1 MNKIFYKIILF
12 ISFIL
17 SNEAPEW
24 SVIPNQN
31 INEDC
36 HQINNCSG
44 FPIDLNN
51 FLSDPDS
58 DDLSVTAADIENLF
72 VSINQDLILS
82 ITPDDNF
89 FTENPLEIQLEA
101 SDGILSAYTS
111 FNLTIN
117 PVNDEPVIN
126 SLVSDLIYD
135 EDCCADTGIELSLD
149 QFNTT
154 DVDNQINDLTLKI
167 SEDDIPD
174 DADYTYDGLTIY
186 PTQHYFG
193 DLSIPVIVEDLES
206 QSDIFPCVITINP
219 VNDEPVFE
227 TEIGNI
233 VINEDESYN
242 EQWTSLI
249 SSGPYENDNIFFN
262 IGFTNNDLISSATLS
277 PTGIL
282 DIQPAQ
288 DANGQTDFTVR
299 ITDDGEGF
307 LFTEQTFTLTINPVN
322 DEPYFSIN
330 SEFFVIDEDSE
341 PVDSIFIYAIH
352 PGGGNGIFKEID
364 DSLWFEIS
372 DYDTDL
378 FNVLNQ
384 PNINIHLENQ
394 GILSFD
400 LENNF
405 NGNTDLV
412 VTLYDDGSSS
422 TPFNDQ
428 SSSLKTINVQV
439 NQINDSPK
447 IFSIYEK
454 LYNYQSDQTT
464 FSEDSI
470 FFRYSYQPFFE
481 NSELTANQL
490 RFKWQR
496 IDSLDID
503 IDPRINKDIL
513 IDSIYYRLE
522 MFSVDDVI
530 ILDTLTYDPN
540 SEIDTISVDID
551 LSSENY
557 NIDLSGNTE
566 YNWRVVTQNFQNDI
580 YGNDPSIISDNDNF
594 SFKVD
599 LILPELDMH
608 FLNDDIF
615 TEHFDLY
622 MQSNDNLT
630 DFNGFNRPLKLWIYY
645 NSVESQPEILFPDLK
660 DTINNIY
667 YLSHNFIHPGEIS
680 LIYQMRD
687 KAANINQDSINVSYG
702 LINHESDFNLSFNQ
716 NMINL
721 NLPENAINF
730 TRPCLIKNVEVDNHS
745 SLIQITKP
753 IRIYPEIIDLNVD
766 ATLSFNLELIPN
778 QYDVNKCSIYR
789 YESGHWV
796 FNRTI
801 LDNNFLSTEI
811 SKFGIYTIMYDELNN
826 TLNYPHE
833 YMLIQN
839 HPNPFNPNTKINFF
853 IPKKN
858 NININIYNIKGDK
871 IKNLFNGDIEIG
883 YHSINWDGKNDN
895 GNELPSGVYFLKLNY
910 DNKFITSKLVKM
922 K

>member
-1 MNKIFYKIILF
+1 MN
-12 ISFIL
+12 
-17 SNEAPEW
+17 
-24 SVIPNQN
+24 
-31 INEDC
+31 
-36 HQINNCSG
+36 
-44 FPIDLNN
+44 PI
-51 FLSDPDS
+51 
-58 DDLSVTAADIENLF
+58 
-72 VSINQDLILS
+72 
-82 ITPDDNF
+82 
-89 FTENPLEIQLEA
+89 
-101 SDGILSAYTS
+101 
-111 FNLTIN
+111 
-117 PVNDEPVIN
+117 
-126 SLVSDLIYD
+126 
-135 EDCCADTGIELSLD
+135 
-149 QFNTT
+149 
-154 DVDNQINDLTLKI
+154 
-167 SEDDIPD
+167 
-174 DADYTYDGLTIY
+174 
-186 PTQHYFG
+186 
-193 DLSIPVIVEDLES
+193 
-206 QSDIFPCVITINP
+206 
-219 VNDEPVFE
+219 NDEPVFE

-233 VINEDESYN
+233 VINEDEPYN
-242 EQWTSLI
+242 QQWTSLI
-249 SSGPYENDNIFFN
+249 SSGPFENDNIFFN
-262 IGFTNNDLISSATLS
+262 VGFTNNDLVNSATLS
-277 PTGIL
+277 ASGIL

-288 DANGQTDFTVR
+288 DAFGQTDFTVR
-299 ITDDGEGF
+299 ITDTGEGF

-330 SEFFVIDEDSE
+330 SDFFEINEDSE

-352 PGGGNGIFKEID
+352 PGGGNGTFKEID

-372 DYDTDL
+372 DYDADL
-378 FNVLNQ
+378 FTILNQ
-384 PNINIHLENQ
+384 PNININSERQ

-405 NGNTDLV
+405 NGNTDLI
-412 VTLYDDGSSS
+412 VTLYDNGTSSI
-422 TPFNDQ
+422 PFNNQ
-428 SSSLKTINVQV
+428 SSSSKTINMQV
-439 NQINDSPK
+439 NQINDLPK

-481 NSELTANQL
+481 TSELTANQL

-522 MFSVDDVI
+522 MYSDDDVI
-530 ILDTLTYDPN
+530 ILDTLTYNPI

-551 LSSENY
+551 LTNENY
-557 NIDLSGNTE
+557 NIDLSGNTI
-566 YNWRVVTQNFQNDI
+566 YNWRVVTQNYQNDI
-580 YGNDPSIISDNDNF
+580 FGNDPFITSENENF

-608 FLNDDIF
+608 FLSDDIF

-645 NSVESQPEILFPDLK
+645 NSIESQPEILFPNLK
-660 DTINNIY
+660 DTTNNIY

-702 LINHESDFNLSFNQ
+702 LINHELDFNLSFNQ
-716 NMINL
+716 SMINL
-721 NLPENAINF
+721 NIPKNTINH
-730 TRPCLIKNVEVDNHS
+730 TKSCLIKHTEVDNHS
-745 SLIQITKP
+745 SLIEITKP
-753 IRIYPEIIDLNVD
+753 IEIYPESISLNSD

-778 QYDVNKCSIYR
+778 QYDINKCSIYR
-789 YESGHWV
+789 YENGNWV
-796 FNRTI
+796 FNHTI

-811 SKFGIYTIMYDELNN
+811 SKFGIYTIMYDEFNN
-826 TLNYPHE
+826 TLNYPNE

-839 HPNPFNPNTKINFF
+839 YPNPFNPNTKINFF
-853 IPKKN
+853 IPEKN
-858 NININIYNIKGDK
+858 NIDINIYNIRGDK
-871 IKNLFNGDIEIG
+871 IKNLFNGDIETG

-895 GNELPSGVYFLKLNY
+895 GNKLPSGVYFLKLNY

>member
-1 MNKIFYKIILF
+1 
-12 ISFIL
+12 
-17 SNEAPEW
+17 
-24 SVIPNQN
+24 
-31 INEDC
+31 
-36 HQINNCSG
+36 
-44 FPIDLNN
+44 
-51 FLSDPDS
+51 
-58 DDLSVTAADIENLF
+58 
-72 VSINQDLILS
+72 
-82 ITPDDNF
+82 
-89 FTENPLEIQLEA
+89 
-101 SDGILSAYTS
+101 
-111 FNLTIN
+111 
-117 PVNDEPVIN
+117 
-126 SLVSDLIYD
+126 
-135 EDCCADTGIELSLD
+135 
-149 QFNTT
+149 
-154 DVDNQINDLTLKI
+154 
-167 SEDDIPD
+167 
-174 DADYTYDGLTIY
+174 
-186 PTQHYFG
+186 
-193 DLSIPVIVEDLES
+193 
-206 QSDIFPCVITINP
+206 
-219 VNDEPVFE
+219 
-227 TEIGNI
+227 
-233 VINEDESYN
+233 
-242 EQWTSLI
+242 
-249 SSGPYENDNIFFN
+249 
-262 IGFTNNDLISSATLS
+262 
-277 PTGIL
+277 
-282 DIQPAQ
+282 
-288 DANGQTDFTVR
+288 
-299 ITDDGEGF
+299 
-307 LFTEQTFTLTINPVN
+307 
-322 DEPYFSIN
+322 
-330 SEFFVIDEDSE
+330 
-341 PVDSIFIYAIH
+341 
-352 PGGGNGIFKEID
+352 
-364 DSLWFEIS
+364 
-372 DYDTDL
+372 
-378 FNVLNQ
+378 
-384 PNINIHLENQ
+384 
-394 GILSFD
+394 
-400 LENNF
+400 
-405 NGNTDLV
+405 
-412 VTLYDDGSSS
+412 
-422 TPFNDQ
+422 
-428 SSSLKTINVQV
+428 
-439 NQINDSPK
+439 
-447 IFSIYEK
+447 
-454 LYNYQSDQTT
+454 
-464 FSEDSI
+464 
-470 FFRYSYQPFFE
+470 
-481 NSELTANQL
+481 
-490 RFKWQR
+490 
-496 IDSLDID
+496 
-503 IDPRINKDIL
+503 
-513 IDSIYYRLE
+513 

-557 NIDLSGNTE
+557 IIYLSGNKE

-789 YESGHWV
+789 YENGHWV

-811 SKFGIYTIMYDELNN
+811 SKFGIYTIMYDDLNN